1 MACYLDMNIKD
12 FRNLNINTLRIIVLT
27 ALWISTCFLSFAQTK
42 PKPKVLQ
49 SGKIL
54 PNDFTTDSSTKY
66 EKEIKQI
73 SKNAKRK
80 DAKNQDKFYLE
91 SNFLIDDFLK
101 SGYVLFDDPASKYI
115 TKVGKKILDQIPS
128 RQRPQIRFYAVKSSA
143 VNAFATNS
151 GLVFVNV
158 GLLARLENE
167 AQLAFILAHEIT
179 HVMEKH
185 NLDLFLEQKKIEKGE
200 QRDIL
205 RGRDDVNANLMK
217 RNNYSREL
225 EFEAD
230 EGGIEY
236 FLKTDYNLQAA
247 LDVFEIL
254 RRANLPATNDKFD
267 WSYFEDE
274 GLRFP
279 KGYVL
284 EKVQSIG
291 SIKLDDDDSS
301 STHPSID
308 KRKGKIRE
316 EIGKKENTNKMDF
329 LVSEKSFNRL
339 KKQAKH
345 SMIEYYLRDFDYYN
359 VIYTANTCLADK
371 ELDHYMFEYS
381 IGQALS
387 ALTKLRNEN
396 EFSNFRVNLDD
407 VEGES
412 QQVYKLINALSAEET
427 NVLAMNYLWR
437 LVDKY
442 PKDDMVLGLANNV
455 TQDYVLNHEKDF
467 KKFRTTSKFEK
478 EEERAFTSEQF
489 VNNALV
495 TTFKNPKFKSTLV
508 KNKRAGKRSK
518 DYEDR
523 SAENEKA
530 FEKLIKKRKFALG
543 QKKVIVV
550 NPFYQA
556 INFRKK
562 RDNYLFLESEEK
574 QEWFRGL
581 VQECAKKNG
590 VRATILDASDI
601 NRNSSSKFIDQGELN
616 AWFSQLLTV
625 GGMGIDPYNQA
636 AVEGIAKK
644 YGTDYVMWTGTIS
657 GRTRGRLFLE
667 TIVNYF
673 WNPPWAVIRL
683 FKRPHVTTVVTM
695 VANVKT
701 KKINMVNYATMKA
714 TSKSGVLGAH
724 VYDSFYQLQKR
735 PKR

>member
-1 MACYLDMNIKD
+1 MRK
-12 FRNLNINTLRIIVLT
+12 IVLT
-27 ALWISTCFLSFAQTK
+27 ALWLTACFLCFAQTK
-42 PKPKVLQ
+42 QKPKILQ

-54 PNDFTTDSSTKY
+54 PNDFTVDSSVKY

-91 SNFLIDDFLK
+91 SNFIIDDFLK
-101 SGYVLFDDPASKYI
+101 SGYVLFDDPASKYV
-115 TKVGKKILDQIPS
+115 TKVGKKILEQIPS
-128 RQRPQIRFYAVKSSA
+128 SKRPSIRFYAVKSSA

-185 NLDLFLEQKKIEKGE
+185 NLDLFLEQKKIEKGN
-200 QRDIL
+200 QKDIL
-205 RGRDDVNANLMK
+205 RGRDEVNANLMK

-230 EGGIEY
+230 EGGIQY
-236 FLKTDYNLQAA
+236 FTKTDYNLQAA

-254 RRANLPATNDKFD
+254 RRAYLPATNDKFD

-284 EKVQSIG
+284 EEVQEIG
-291 SIKLDDDDSS
+291 SLKLDDDDSV

-316 EIGKKENTNKMDF
+316 EIGRKENTNKKEY
-329 LVSEKSFNRL
+329 LVSEKTFEL
-339 KKQAKH
+339 IKKQSKH
-345 SMIEYYLRDFDYYN
+345 SMIGYYLRDFDYYKA
-359 VIYTANTCLADK
+359 IYTANTCLADK
-371 ELDHYMFEYS
+371 ELDPHIFEYN

-387 ALTKLRNEN
+387 AITKLRNES
-396 EFSNFRVNLDD
+396 EFYDFRVKAED

-412 QQVYKLINALSAEET
+412 QQVYKLINALSAEEL
-427 NVLAMNYLWR
+427 NILAINYLWK
-437 LVDKY
+437 LVEKY
-442 PKDDMVLGLANNV
+442 PKDEMVLSLANGA
-455 TQDYVLNHEKDF
+455 TQDYILNHEKDF
-467 KKFRTTSKFEK
+467 KNFNTKTKFEA
-478 EEERAFTSEQF
+478 EEERSFTSEQF
-489 VNNALV
+489 RKNALV
-495 TTFKNPKFKSTLV
+495 TTLKNSKFKSALV
-508 KNKRAGKRSK
+508 KNKRSGKRSK

-523 SAENEKA
+523 LEENDEA
-530 FEKLIKKRKFALG
+530 FDKMIKKGKFALG

-550 NPFYQA
+550 NPFYKA

-562 RDNYLFLESEEK
+562 KDNFLFLESEGK
-574 QEWFRGL
+574 QEWFREL
-581 VQECAKKNG
+581 VQECAQKNG
-590 VRATILDASDI
+590 VRATMLDASDI

-616 AWFSQLLTV
+616 VWFSQLLTV
-625 GGMGIDPYNQA
+625 GGHGIDPYNQA
-636 AVEGIAKK
+636 EVEEIAKK

-657 GRTRGRLFLE
+657 GRTRGRLLIE
-667 TIVNYF
+667 TIGNYF
-673 WNPPWAVIRL
+673 WSPPWAVIRL
-683 FKRPHVTTVVTM
+683 FKRPHVTTLVTM

-701 KKINMVNYATMKA
+701 KKINMINYATMKA
-714 TSKSGVLGAH
+714 TSTSGVLGAH
-724 VYDSFYQLQKR
+724 VYDSFYQLQKK